1 MQNELDRLY
10 CLLLTTG
17 FTVLRQA
24 SEAQDA
30 RWVASE
36 LELLHNVPS
45 LIGETKVGRQEYF
58 WEQERTRYIEYVAA
72 SGGEMQKSRMRT
84 YYEPIWREMEPLI
97 VSLRRDA

>member
-17 FTVLRQA
+17 FILLRRA
-24 SEAQDA
+24 NETEDTK
-30 RWVASE
+30 WTASE

-45 LIGETKVGRQEYF
+45 LIGETKVGRHEYF
-58 WEQERTRYIEYVAA
+58 WTQERAHYVECVAA
-72 SGGEMQKSRMRT
+72 SDNEMQRSGMRT

-97 VSLRRDA
+97 LALRQ

>member
-17 FTVLRQA
+17 FMVLRQA
-24 SEAQDA
+24 SEAQDT
-30 RWVASE
+30 RWVTSE

-45 LIGETKVGRQEYF
+45 LIGETKAGRHKYF
-58 WEQERTRYIEYVAA
+58 WEQERGGYMDYVAA
-72 SGGEMQKSRMRT
+72 SGNEMQKSRMLT

-97 VSLRRDA
+97 VSLRQDG